1 MDKQL
6 ELTKQQKDEDK
17 ILIAKVLD
25 KLKFAENRNR
35 IETTDFLD
43 LREQAIVKEMLE
55 LRKSNNYKFLGGY
68 EDAERNIVVFS
79 NNLEFIKQEEIN
91 NFLAQSNHAVIRE
104 KQKQRNDYEKRLVQA
119 KSRLNSSVSKKL
131 AFIRDYGNAVFAH
144 DLTLNAMDFIDES
157 ELKGTVPAPY
167 NKQLIQDILEQQH
180 CICGAHVVAGSE
192 AFIAIMSM
200 LLSAV

>member
-1 MDKQL
+1 MDKQS

-55 LRKSNNYKFLGGY
+55 LRKSNNYKFWGGY
-68 EDAERNIVVFS
+68 EDTERNIVVFS

-91 NFLAQSNHAVIRE
+91 NFLAIIRITLPNN
-104 KQKQRNDYEKRLVQA
+104 RI
-119 KSRLNSSVSKKL
+119 LNT
-131 AFIRDYGNAVFAH
+131 F
-144 DLTLNAMDFIDES
+144 
-157 ELKGTVPAPY
+157 
-167 NKQLIQDILEQQH
+167 
-180 CICGAHVVAGSE
+180 
-192 AFIAIMSM
+192 
-200 LLSAV
+200 